1 MDEVEVSAALRD
13 WSLNWKEVTD
23 TCKASMVTSS
33 SRIFAPTLR
42 RSSTC
47 CLVVMNVDQ

>member
-33 SRIFAPTLR
+33 SRNLR
-42 RSSTC
+42 TDSQKIKYMLSCRYEC
-47 CLVVMNVDQ
+47 